1 VIRDDDDAFDSV
13 VRWLPTA
20 QRKLSASLGRM
31 SVWRTMLRE
40 TAAIIGSE
48 GGWDAVTAW
57 VPDEQ
62 GGLGLA
68 GMWISHAGL
77 GDFESETWD
86 IGQARDGSL
95 PAQALRAPHVTWV
108 TEIDAVDDERLGNA
122 AAHGLRSALLLPIRD
137 GAATIA
143 LLELLAHASVKP
155 DAQVAMSLEAAAL
168 QLGQFGHM
176 LRVAG

>member
-1 VIRDDDDAFDSV
+1 MQADDDGFDSA

-31 SVWRTMLRE
+31 AVWRTMLKE
-40 TAAIIGSE
+40 TATIIGSE

-62 GGLGLA
+62 GGLNCAAMWTAHPGLS
-68 GMWISHAGL
+68 G
-77 GDFESETWD
+77 FESETWD
-86 IGQARDGSL
+86 VAETRAGSL
-95 PAQALRAPHVTWV
+95 PAQALHAPHVTWV
-108 TEIDAVDDERLGNA
+108 TEIDAVDDDRLGSA

-137 GAATIA
+137 GAVTIA

-155 DAQVAMSLEAAAL
+155 DAQIAMSLEAAAL

-176 LRVAG
+176 LRISG